1 MIDSDE
7 GDLGLAKGTV
17 MAVSRIFS
25 GKLPYAEDS
34 DPFHQHFKTFA
45 GLYNRSCRQDIPIS
59 SLEVHFPY
67 FVCCPEMKDALYSVQ
82 EYSGQLP
89 YAEDSDPFHQH
100 FKTFSGLY
108 NRSCRQDLPI
118 SFLEVHFPYFVCCPE
133 MKDALYSV
141 QEYSGKLPYAEDSDP
156 FHQHF
161 KTFAGLYNRC
171 FRQDVPR
178 DTMILH

>member
-1 MIDSDE
+1 MRCESRLCTNSNYNSRNSTYRPKGCMIDSDK
-7 GDLGLAKGTV
+7 GDLGLANKKGAV
-17 MAVSRIFS
+17 MAVSRIVS
-25 GKLPYAEDS
+25 GKLPFAGDS

-67 FVCCPEMKDALYSVQ
+67 VVCCPEMKDSLYSVQ
-82 EYSGQLP
+82 Q
-89 YAEDSDPFHQH
+89 
-100 FKTFSGLY
+100 
-108 NRSCRQDLPI
+108 
-118 SFLEVHFPYFVCCPE
+118 
-133 MKDALYSV
+133 
-141 QEYSGKLPYAEDSDP
+141 YSGKLPYAEHSDP

-178 DTMILH
+178 DTP